1 MFNVTNKISGWGN
14 YPVMRSSISYPGNQK
29 EAIGEIIDS
38 QTVTVRGNGRSYGDA
53 ALGSKLLASTGLDK
67 IGEIDTVR
75 GEITCQAGVLLSDLL
90 GYLIPKGYFLP
101 VVPGT
106 KYITIGGAVAADVHG
121 KNHFMAGSISRHV
134 TAFTLIT
141 DTGAEIKCTASEN
154 ETTFYSTFGGMGL
167 TGFIVNVTLS
177 IIPVKGKNIIAQNR
191 QAQNLS
197 DLFRQFVSDTSAEYK
212 VAWYD
217 CFTGKGIY
225 TSAYHK
231 TSVTGNS
238 FSIQPSRPTINIPF
252 TMPAWLLNRTAIK
265 LMNKLRFAHTVFDK
279 EKAVDYNQFFFP
291 LDAIGEWNK
300 LYGPNGFLQYQFAVP
315 LKFALSATLEVVE
328 EISKSSHYCMLAVI
342 KQLGPGNDK
351 CPLSFPIEGYTVALD
366 FKNKSGIID
375 LLRLLD
381 KIVVKYKGRIYL
393 AKDACIDYETMKAGY
408 PDLDTFK
415 KAVQLTNRSY
425 KFNSAQ
431 CQRIGYLK

>member
-14 YPVMRSSISYPGNQK
+14 YPVMRSSISYPSNRK
-29 EAIGEIIDS
+29 EAVGEIIDS
-38 QTVTVRGNGRSYGDA
+38 QVVTPRGNGRSYGDA
-53 ALGSKLLASTGLDK
+53 ALGSKLLASTGLDE
-67 IGEIDTVR
+67 IGEIDTVK
-75 GEITCQAGVLLSDLL
+75 GEVTCQSGVLLSDLL
-90 GYLIPKGYFLP
+90 DYLIPQGYFLP

-177 IIPVKGKNIIAQNR
+177 LIPIKGKNIIAQNR

-197 DLFRQFVSDTSAEYK
+197 DLFRQFENDIKAEYK

-231 TSVTGNS
+231 TSGTGNS
-238 FSIQPSRPTINIPF
+238 FSIQPSGPTINIPF

-265 LMNKLRFAHTVFDK
+265 LMNKVRLARTVFDK
-279 EKAVDYNQFFFP
+279 ETAVDYNQFFFP

-315 LKFALSATLEVVE
+315 SKFALSATHEVVE

-351 CPLSFPIEGYTVALD
+351 CPLSFPMEGYTVALD
-366 FKNKSGIID
+366 FKNQPGIVD

-393 AKDACIDYETMKAGY
+393 AKDACMDYETMKAGY

-415 KAVQLTNRSY
+415 KTVQLTNSSHKY
-425 KFNSAQ
+425 NSAQ